1 MWMTCC
7 ESARTVHIV
16 VRAGCVPARC
26 GTLASMSKRGALR
39 WAVGVST
46 LVLTLGQHPVTGAT
60 EGTAAPVGAAVVI
73 HLAGNGFVLPV
84 APPPLVVT
92 AFRPPADRF
101 GAGHRG
107 VDLAAQP
114 GSEIR
119 SAGSGRVVFA
129 GVLAGRGVVSIEHAG
144 GLRTTYEPVTA
155 SVAAGATVLAGQHIG
170 ELEPGH
176 PGCAPA
182 GCLHWG
188 ARLPDRTYLDPMS
201 LLAPWRVRLLP
212 WDGR

>member
-1 MWMTCC
+1 MG
-7 ESARTVHIV
+7 SN
-16 VRAGCVPARC
+16 
-26 GTLASMSKRGALR
+26 GALR
-39 WAVGVST
+39 CAVGV
-46 LVLTLGQHPVTGAT
+46 LMVLFTVAGWSPAAIDA
-60 EGTAAPVGAAVVI
+60 TAAPVGDSVAA
-73 HLAGNGFVLPV
+73 NGFVLPV
-84 APPPLVVT
+84 APPPLVLT

-114 GSEIR
+114 GSDVR
-119 SAGSGRVVFA
+119 AAGSGRVVFA
-129 GVLAGRGVVSIEHAG
+129 GALAGRGVVSIEHAG

-155 SVAAGATVLAGQHIG
+155 SVAAGATVLPGQRVG
-170 ELEPGH
+170 EVEPGH

-182 GCLHWG
+182 SCLHWG